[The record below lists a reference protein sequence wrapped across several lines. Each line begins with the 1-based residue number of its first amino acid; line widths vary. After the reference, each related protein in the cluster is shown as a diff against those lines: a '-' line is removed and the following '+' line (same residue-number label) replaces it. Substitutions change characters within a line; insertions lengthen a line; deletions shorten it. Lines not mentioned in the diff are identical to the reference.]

1 MEEIRVQK
9 YLSGAGY
16 CSRRKAEELIQEG
29 RITING
35 RKAVLGDQ
43 AEKKDKV
50 LVDGKAVMSKERPV
64 YILLYKPKGVIT
76 TTKDPEGRK
85 TVMDLLP
92 GIKTRVFPVGRLDS
106 DTEGL
111 LLLTNDGALTN
122 KLTHPSHQVEKV
134 YKVRCQ
140 GHLTKGEAALLEQGL
155 DIREEGYRTAP
166 ATIYKV
172 LKMEGQSVV
181 EIGIREGRN
190 RQVRKM
196 FEEIGHPV
204 LALKRKKIGFLT
216 TAGLRRGMYRYLT
229 PQEIEKLKKLEK

>member
-16 CSRRKAEELIQEG
+16 CSRRKAEELILEG
-29 RITING
+29 RVTING

-43 AEKKDKV
+43 TEKKDKV
-50 LVDGKAVMSKERPV
+50 LVDGKPVISKERPV

-85 TVMDLLP
+85 TVMDLLA
-92 GIKTRVFPVGRLDS
+92 GVKTRVFPVGRLDS

-111 LLLTNDGALTN
+111 IHLTNDGALTN
-122 KLTHPSHQVEKV
+122 KLTHPSHQIEKV

-140 GHLTKGEAALLEQGL
+140 GHLTRSEAALLEQGL
-155 DIREEGYRTAP
+155 EIREEGYRTAP

-172 LKMEGQSVV
+172 LKMEDQSVV

-196 FEEIGHPV
+196 FQELDHPV
-204 LALKRKKIGFLT
+204 LALKRTKIGFLT
-216 TAGLRRGMYRYLT
+216 TAGLRRGIWITRESVL
-229 PQEIEKLKKLEK
+229 PACQHILR